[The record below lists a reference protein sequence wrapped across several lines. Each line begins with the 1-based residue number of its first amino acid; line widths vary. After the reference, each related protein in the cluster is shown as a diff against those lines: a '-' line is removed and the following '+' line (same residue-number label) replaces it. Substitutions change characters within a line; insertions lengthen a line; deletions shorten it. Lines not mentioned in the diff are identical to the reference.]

1 MRTIAKLCLI
11 YCLLLITAHHLPA
24 PIVEPEEKP
33 TPAPQ
38 QSKAPKPNHST
49 KPETALE
56 EQPSAKIEKRAQP
69 APRPAVQG
77 PPRFAGTWTG
87 KINQGVLGHVKTSLT
102 IDTNAT
108 SIQLS
113 RNLGGSS
120 KPLTVSGSTASWKSG
135 AMGEIAWTLTPSSDG
150 QTAQVTMKGLMLTDS
165 ATFRRGAANVPAQP
179 SSPTRHP

>member
-1 MRTIAKLCLI
+1 MSDVR
-11 YCLLLITAHHLPA
+11 LLLVVAALLISAHQLPA

-38 QSKAPKPNHST
+38 QSKAPKPKHST
-49 KPETALE
+49 KPEAAL

-69 APRPAVQG
+69 TPRPAIHG
-77 PPRFAGTWTG
+77 PAGFAGTWTG

-120 KPLTVSGSTASWKSG
+120 KPLTVSGNTASWKSG
-135 AMGEIAWTLTPSSDG
+135 AMGEIAWTLTPNSDG

-165 ATFRRGAANVPAQP
+165 ATFRRGAANVPAQT
-179 SSPTRHP
+179 SSPTKHP

>member
-1 MRTIAKLCLI
+1 MSDVRLLLVVVA
-11 YCLLLITAHHLPA
+11 LLITAHQLPA

-33 TPAPQ
+33 TPAPE
-38 QSKAPKPNHST
+38 QSKAPKPKHSI
-49 KPETALE
+49 KPEAAFE
-56 EQPSAKIEKRAQP
+56 DQPSAKIEKRAQP
-69 APRPAVQG
+69 TPRPAIQG
-77 PPRFAGTWTG
+77 PARFAGTWTG

-120 KPLTVSGSTASWKSG
+120 KPLTVSGNTASWKSG
-135 AMGEIAWTLTPSSDG
+135 AMGEIAWTLTPNSDG

-165 ATFRRGAANVPAQP
+165 ATFRRGAANVPAQT